1 MRTVKDSVKTLFKSK
16 RRVTLCLLV
25 SAMTMLFSSLP
36 ELMQISLLLLAFL
49 SVSVFLERLLFG
61 SVLAPFVSLQEQ
73 RLGAKFC

>member
-1 MRTVKDSVKTLFKSK
+1 MRTVKDSVKTFAKSK

-49 SVSVFLERLLFG
+49 SASIFLERLLFG
-61 SVLAPFVSLQEQ
+61 SAQTHFVSLQEQ
-73 RLGAKFC
+73 RFGAKFC

>member
-16 RRVTLCLLV
+16 RRVTLCLMV

-61 SVLAPFVSLQEQ
+61 STQTHFVSIHEP
-73 RLGAKFC
+73 RLSAKFY